1 MHSSPDFILA
11 SASPRRRE
19 LLQQIGCQFQVAPAD
34 IDETVFAEEAPS
46 DYVERMAL
54 QKAKAGWKA
63 NKNLPV
69 LGADTAVVLGEREG
83 NKEGSSEKSAA
94 QIFGKPAD
102 ESDAISMLMQLSGT
116 THSVLSA
123 VAMVQGDNQHVLLS
137 ETFVTFRPLDK
148 SECHRYWLTGEP
160 CDKAGAYAIQG
171 LGGIFVENLR
181 GSYSGVV
188 GLPLVETCSL
198 LEKFGIPWWS
208 LSTIEDKP

>member
-1 MHSSPDFILA
+1 MSSSPDFILA

-19 LLQQIGCQFQVAPAD
+19 LLQQIDCRFQVSPEA
-34 IDETVFAEEAPS
+34 IDEKVFVEEAPG

-63 NKNLPV
+63 NNNLPV
-69 LGADTAVVLGEREG
+69 LGADTAVVLGERKS
-83 NKEGSSEKSAA
+83 NKEGKSEKSTA
-94 QIFGKPAD
+94 QIFGKPGG

-137 ETFVTFRPLDK
+137 ETLVTFRALEE
-148 SECHRYWLTGEP
+148 SECRRYWFTDEP

-171 LGGIFVENLR
+171 LGGVFVEKLS

-188 GLPLVETCSL
+188 GLPLAETCEL
-198 LEKFGIPWWS
+198 LEIFQIPWWANS
-208 LSTIEDKP
+208 KIQDRS

>member
-1 MHSSPDFILA
+1 MCSSPDFILA

-19 LLQQIGCQFQVAPAD
+19 LLQQIGCQFQVSPAD
-34 IDETVFAEEAPS
+34 IDEVVFAEEAPG

-54 QKAKAGWKA
+54 QKAKSGWKA

-83 NKEGSSEKSAA
+83 KSAA

-116 THSVLSA
+116 THRVLSA
-123 VAMVQGDNQHVLLS
+123 VAMVQGDNQYVLLS
-137 ETFVTFRPLDK
+137 ETLVTFRPLNK

-160 CDKAGAYAIQG
+160 
-171 LGGIFVENLR
+171 V
-181 GSYSGVV
+181 SYTHLT
-188 GLPLVETCSL
+188 LP
-198 LEKFGIPWWS
+198 
-208 LSTIEDKP
+208 TIYSV